1 MPQRDFSNV
10 RRIVVKFGTGVLTER
25 GRFDA
30 IHFARLT
37 ADLAELAQSRELTLV
52 SSGAV
57 ALGVER
63 LGLSGRPKTLQAKQ
77 AAAAVGQGL
86 LMHRYENAFA
96 AAGFCVAQI
105 LLTHGDFSNRARYLN
120 ARRAFEC
127 LFEHRA
133 IPIVNENDTVSVD
146 EIKLGDNDNLAGLV
160 SGLIGADLLVIASDV
175 EGLFTADPREDPNAR
190 RIGFVE
196 AVTPDIEKLAG
207 GSRSG
212 VGTGGMAT
220 KVHAA
225 RCAAEAGVPTVI
237 VNGKTPSVLL
247 RLLAG
252 EDLGTYFGARREPL
266 SARKRWLAHAL
277 RPKGLLRVD
286 EGARRAVLV
295 SKRSLLPSGV
305 RAVEGQ
311 FEAGDPI
318 DVANLDGQVFARG
331 LAAHDAD
338 DLRRIAGKHSD
349 EIEALL
355 GEGFV
360 EEAIHRDDLV
370 EQPREPNT
378 PLT

>member
-1 MPQRDFSNV
+1 MSQRDLSHV
-10 RRIVVKFGTGVLTER
+10 RRLVVKLGTGVLTDH
-25 GRFDA
+25 GHFDA

-37 ADLAELAQSRELTLV
+37 ADLAEIAKACQLTLV

-57 ALGVER
+57 ALGAER
-63 LGLSGRPKTLQAKQ
+63 LGLEGRPRTLPAKQ

-86 LMHRYENAFA
+86 LMNRYESAFG
-96 AAGFCVAQI
+96 AAGLCAAQV
-105 LLTHGDFSNRARYLN
+105 LLTHGDFSSRTRYLN

-160 SGLIGADLLVIASDV
+160 AGLIGADLLVIASDV
-175 EGLFTADPREDPNAR
+175 DGLFTADPRRDPAAR
-190 RIGFVE
+190 RLAFVE
-196 AVTPDIEKLAG
+196 AVTPEIERLAG
-207 GSRSG
+207 DSLSG

-237 VNGKTPSVLL
+237 VHGKVPSALP
-247 RLLAG
+247 RLLSG
-252 EDLGTYFGARREPL
+252 EDLGTYFGASQAPL

-286 EGARRAVLV
+286 AGARRAVLEA
-295 SKRSLLPSGV
+295 KRSLLPSGI

-311 FEAGDPI
+311 FEVGDPV
-318 DVANLDGQVFARG
+318 DVADLDGQVFARG
-331 LAAHDAD
+331 LSAHESGE
-338 DLRRIAGKHSD
+338 LRRIAGRHSD

-370 EQPREPNT
+370 ETPHEVT
-378 PLT
+378 PLPS